1 MTLAEIK
8 LMFYTCTV
16 MVISSHYSSYA
27 LISLLIQ
34 SVFFSSCC
42 CNAFVWKSPHSE
54 LSGCS
59 CIKAEV
65 RKCTFEIVHP
75 KTKMYYPFTLF
86 FFSFENTRRC
96 FEECQKPS
104 TSIVGKQILWQSFF
118 FFIFSFVFNRI
129 NTLRNKGRNDVS
141 VPKKS
146 ILIF

>member
-104 TSIVGKQILWQSFF
+104 TSIVGKQILWQSFKKKK
-118 FFIFSFVFNRI
+118 IFLLCLTEQ
-129 NTLRNKGRNDVS
+129 TLLEIKVETMS
-141 VPKKS
+141 VYLKS
-146 ILIF
+146 LY